1 MRQGLLTAFVF
12 AIGSQCFFSAATTH
26 AQVVGFGYG
35 YGVGVPGSPLVL
47 PAFTPPPPYFALH
60 PPVYYGKRYTRP
72 YGVSPFASPSLLQ
85 PNPSYVP
92 KSAARRTLY
101 PAVVIQNPYVVP
113 TATRD
118 KQEFTQVEPK
128 SRVEN
133 SMPSTPAVTIQTT
146 DNPFRPVPV
155 KLYPVSEQN

>member
-12 AIGSQCFFSAATTH
+12 AIGSQCFFSAGTAH
-26 AQVVGFGYG
+26 SQVVGFGYG

-72 YGVSPFASPSLLQ
+72 YGVSPFASRSMLQ
-85 PNPSYVP
+85 PNPSYMP
-92 KSAARRTLY
+92 KAAARHTFY

-118 KQEFTQVEPK
+118 RKDITQAEPQ
-128 SRVEN
+128 
-133 SMPSTPAVTIQTT
+133 PSSDVPTATQTAVASETT
-146 DNPFRPVPV
+146 DNPFQPVPV
-155 KLYPVSEQN
+155 DAYPVSERN